1 MNRYLLPRRMCQQ
14 GTERFVHSKDNNGLR
29 DKVVVEKGLPSSTG
43 SLVDMRK
50 ERRSWQG
57 SKSLLDKSVDYGL
70 DQGKSSRGDSRY
82 KTIGRKHCSWEA
94 NTACKQR

>member
-1 MNRYLLPRRMCQQ
+1 MCQL
-14 GTERFVHSKDNNGLR
+14 GTERFVDSTGNNGQR
-29 DKVVVEKGLPSSTG
+29 DKVVVEKALPSSTG
-43 SLVDMRK
+43 SLVDMRR

-94 NTACKQR
+94 NTECTQR